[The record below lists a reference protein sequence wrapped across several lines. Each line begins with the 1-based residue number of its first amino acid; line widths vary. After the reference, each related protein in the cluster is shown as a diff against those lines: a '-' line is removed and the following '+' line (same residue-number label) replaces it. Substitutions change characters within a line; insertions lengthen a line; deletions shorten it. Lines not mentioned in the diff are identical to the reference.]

1 MDNAN
6 KTRTV
11 DMGNSESVTL
21 GVVKQTDGTYL
32 ALTYSRS
39 KSFKRERN
47 AWAWYRAAMG
57 FGA

>member
-11 DMGNSESVTL
+11 DLGNGESVTV
-21 GVVKQTDGTYL
+21 GVVKQADGTFL
-32 ALTYSRS
+32 ALTYTRS

-47 AWAWYRAAMG
+47 AWVWYRAAMG
-57 FGA
+57 FAS